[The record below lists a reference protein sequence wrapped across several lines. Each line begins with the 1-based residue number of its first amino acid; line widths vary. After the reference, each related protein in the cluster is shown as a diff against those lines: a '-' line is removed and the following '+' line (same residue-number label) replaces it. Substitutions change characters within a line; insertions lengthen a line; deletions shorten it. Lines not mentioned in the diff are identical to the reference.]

1 MDPLL
6 LSLEEAG
13 KLIGHTRSQM
23 FELTRARSR
32 ARQAVP
38 IPIVKIGKRCMVRK
52 EALEKWI
59 VALEQGGAR

>member
-23 FELTRARSR
+23 FELTRAQEQSAPSR
-32 ARQAVP
+32 AYSDREDW
-38 IPIVKIGKRCMVRK
+38 KT
-52 EALEKWI
+52 LH
-59 VALEQGGAR
+59 GAERST